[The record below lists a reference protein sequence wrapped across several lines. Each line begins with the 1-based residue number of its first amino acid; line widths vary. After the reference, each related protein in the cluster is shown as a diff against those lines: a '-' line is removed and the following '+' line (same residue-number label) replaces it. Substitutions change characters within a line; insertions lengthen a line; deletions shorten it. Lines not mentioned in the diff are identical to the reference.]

1 MSDRR
6 GDIASGAPV
15 IGRIAGAEPDKAAT
29 GKAAP
34 GGTPRRRS
42 RRRLLVPLVSL
53 LIIAAIALG
62 FYLPAP
68 RVSVYQVTRHDLIQT
83 IVASGHIETPYRV
96 NVGSQITGIVS
107 EVPVEEGQAVK
118 AGDVLIRLDDHEYA
132 SAVVQAK
139 AAVAQAEAKLRQIR
153 EVLLPSAEQTLKQ
166 AEATV
171 ANARASYA
179 RAAKLLA
186 NGYATQ
192 ADYDVVRRD
201 RDIAELAM
209 RNAALQVATNRPGG
223 SDYVM
228 AETQLTQARAN
239 FDNAQ
244 AREDYATITA
254 PTDGRLITRNVERG
268 NVVKPADTLMVLAPT
283 GEIRIDLQIDERDL
297 GMLRVGQ
304 KALASADA
312 YPNQIFD
319 AEVAYINPGVD
330 IQQASVLVKLHVLS
344 PPDYLVQD
352 MTVSADIETGRRQAA
367 LVLPVIAVH
376 EVKGAAPWVLA
387 AEQGR
392 LVRRQVTI
400 GMQAD
405 DLVEITG
412 GLDEGALVVP
422 ASDASRGAGDRIR
435 PVVIPS
441 SANYSP
447 GA

>member
-6 GDIASGAPV
+6 GNIAPGAPV
-15 IGRIAGAEPDKAAT
+15 IGRIAGAEPDKAVT

-34 GGTPRRRS
+34 ARGARRR
-42 RRRLLVPLVSL
+42 RRFLVPIVIL
-53 LIIAAIALG
+53 LTIAAIALAV
-62 FYLPAP
+62 YLPAP
-68 RVSVYQVTRHDLIQT
+68 RISVYQVTRHDLIQT

-96 NVGSQITGIVS
+96 NIGSQITGIVS

-118 AGDVLIRLDDHEYA
+118 AGDVLVRLDDHEYA
-132 SAVVQAK
+132 SAVMQAK

-171 ANARASYA
+171 ANARSSYA
-179 RAAKLLA
+179 RAVKLLTD
-186 NGYATQ
+186 GYTTQ
-192 ADYDVVRRD
+192 ADYDVIRRD
-201 RDIAELAM
+201 RDIAELIM

-228 AETQLTQARAN
+228 AETQLTQAHAN
-239 FDNAQ
+239 LDNAQ
-244 AREDYATITA
+244 AKESYTTITA

-268 NVVKPADTLMVLAPT
+268 NVVKPTDTLMILAPT

-297 GMLRVGQ
+297 GMLRIGQ

-312 YPNQIFD
+312 YPNQIFE

-330 IQQASVLVKLHVLS
+330 IQQASVLVKLRVLS
-344 PPDYLVQD
+344 PPAYLVQD
-352 MTVSADIETGRRQAA
+352 MTVSADIETGRRHAT
-367 LVLPVIAVH
+367 LVLPVVAVH
-376 EVKGAAPWVLA
+376 DVKGAAPWVLA

-392 LVRRQVTI
+392 LVRRKVTI

-412 GLDEGALVVP
+412 GLEEGALVVP
-422 ASDASRGAGDRIR
+422 ASDASRAEGDRVR
-435 PVVIPS
+435 PAVIPS

-447 GA
+447 AREG